1 MMGKE
6 LVQSTISQ
14 TVKVMRRRPISLS
27 LILIA
32 PFILQIV
39 VVVGVT
45 NYLSIRNGQ
54 KAVND
59 VATQLQTEIS
69 TRVTQYLGS
78 YLETSYLINRIN
90 VDAVRLGK
98 LDVQDLSAVQ
108 RHLYFQLLQFDFKLS
123 TSFANLRRD
132 LIIVS
137 NSISEKPICYISYGS
152 SHHQLSIFSINSNG
166 NCHKLLGTSS
176 GFDITTKDWYQKGL
190 KTTELG
196 WSDIYTTGAKTLAIA
211 AYRPV
216 FDQHNR
222 QLGIFSVIF
231 RLSNISKFLEN
242 LQIGKSGRIFIVER
256 SGKLVASSQKN
267 AIVFSTIQQPNGQ
280 KKFQRLNPQETNDV
294 LINQTGDYLTSKF
307 GNYSKINSHQQ
318 LEFTK
323 NHQRNFLHVM
333 PFKDKRGL
341 DWLIIIVIPE
351 ADFMGQINS
360 NTQTTIFLCLG
371 ALGLAIILGIYTSF
385 WITRPIRKLQQ
396 ASEAIALGELDRVV
410 EIRGIKE
417 LEGLAKSFN
426 QMSTQLKNSFTILED
441 RVAERTMELKQAK
454 EAADNAN
461 QAKSDFLANMSH
473 ELRTPLNGIL
483 GYAQILSR
491 AQDVPEKVHHG
502 VRVIYQCGSHLLSL
516 INDILDISKIE
527 ARKLTLIPKPIHL
540 PSFLQGVVE
549 ICRLRSDQK
558 SIQFIYQPSDNL
570 PEGIE
575 VDEERIRQVL
585 LNLLS
590 NAIKFTDKGSVT
602 LTVEVIDLDND
613 QSAHLRFSVTDTGVG
628 ISPGD
633 IQKLFRAFEQVGDQN
648 RQQEGTGLG
657 LVISQR
663 IVKLMGGE
671 IQVKSD
677 LGIGSTFFFEVVLPI
692 APNWAQQNL
701 IDQGQTII
709 GYEGPPRHILI
720 VDDRWENRSVLMNL
734 LEPTGLTFTEAENGQ
749 AGLVKARQK
758 LPDLIITDL
767 AMPVMDGFQMLKEL
781 RNSDDLK
788 NLRVIVSSA
797 SVAEIDQQMSLKA
810 GGDDFLPKPV
820 KAQELFNLVA
830 KHLQLTWKYQVNQLS
845 DNEVSIKETISPS
858 PADLQI
864 LLDLAQDGLLRELEE
879 TATKIG
885 QKDERYQPFIHEVI
899 YLAKQFQTEKIETLI
914 QRYLTIN

>member
-1 MMGKE
+1 M
-6 LVQSTISQ
+6 
-14 TVKVMRRRPISLS
+14 
-27 LILIA
+27 
-32 PFILQIV
+32 
-39 VVVGVT
+39 
-45 NYLSIRNGQ
+45 
-54 KAVND
+54 
-59 VATQLQTEIS
+59 
-69 TRVTQYLGS
+69 
-78 YLETSYLINRIN
+78 N

-98 LDVQDLSAVQ
+98 LDVQDLSAVEH
-108 RHLYFQLLQFDFKLS
+108 HLYFQLLQFDFKLS
-123 TSFANLRRD
+123 THFANLHRD
-132 LIIVS
+132 VIAVANTSQLFPT
-137 NSISEKPICYISYGS
+137 SEKIFYFISYGS
-152 SHHQLSIFSINSNG
+152 SHHQYSIFSIDSNG
-166 NCHKLLGTSS
+166 NHRKLLTTAS
-176 GFDITTKDWYQKGL
+176 GYNVTTKDWYQKGL
-190 KTTELG
+190 KTTQPG
-196 WSDIYTTGAKTLAIA
+196 WSDIFIVTNNTTLAID

-216 FDQHNR
+216 FDQYHH
-222 QLGIFSVIF
+222 QLGIFSANVY
-231 RLSNISKFLEN
+231 LLDISKFLEN
-242 LQIGKSGRIFIVER
+242 LQVGKSGRVFIVER
-256 SGKLVASSQKN
+256 NGKLVASSQKN
-267 AIVFSTIQQPNGQ
+267 AIVFSTSQQSGQ

-307 GNYSKINSHQQ
+307 GDYSKINSHQQ
-318 LEFTK
+318 LEFSK
-323 NHQRNFLHVM
+323 NGQRNFLQVM
-333 PFKDKRGL
+333 PFKDRRGL

-351 ADFMGQINS
+351 ADFMGQINT

-410 EIRGIKE
+410 EVSGIKE

-426 QMSTQLKNSFTILED
+426 QMSAQLKNSFTILED

-549 ICRLRSDQK
+549 ICRLRSEQK
-558 SIQFIYQPSDNL
+558 SVQFIYQPSDNL
-570 PEGIE
+570 PEGIT

-628 ISPGD
+628 ISPED

-657 LVISQR
+657 LAISQR

-677 LGIGSTFFFEVVLPI
+677 LGIGSTFFFEVVVPI

-701 IDQGQTII
+701 VSQGQTII

-734 LEPTGLTFTEAENGQ
+734 LEPTGLIFTEAENGEV
-749 AGLVKARQK
+749 GLVKARQK

-797 SVAEIDQQMSLKA
+797 SVAELDQQMSLKA
-810 GGDDFLPKPV
+810 GGDDFLAKPV
-820 KAQELFNLVA
+820 KAEQLFNLVA
-830 KHLQLTWKYQVNQLS
+830 KHLQLTWKYEVNQFS
-845 DNEVSIKETISPS
+845 ASENEVSIKETISPS
-858 PADLQI
+858 PGDLQI
-864 LLDLAQDGLLRELEE
+864 LLDLAQDGLLRELGE

-885 QKDERYQPFIHEVI
+885 EKDERYQPFIQEVI
-899 YLAKQFQTEKIETLI
+899 HLAKQFQAEKIEALI
-914 QRYLTIN
+914 QRYLTIK

>member
-1 MMGKE
+1 
-6 LVQSTISQ
+6 
-14 TVKVMRRRPISLS
+14 
-27 LILIA
+27 
-32 PFILQIV
+32 
-39 VVVGVT
+39 VGVT

-69 TRVTQYLGS
+69 TRVTQYLGP
-78 YLETSYLINRIN
+78 YLETPHLINRIN
-90 VDAVRLGK
+90 ADDVRLGK
-98 LDVQDLSAVQ
+98 LDVQDFSAVE
-108 RHLYFQLLQFDFKLS
+108 RHLYFQLLQFDVKLS
-123 TSFANLRRD
+123 THFANLHRD
-132 LIIVS
+132 VIAVANTSQLFS
-137 NSISEKPICYISYGS
+137 TPEKIYYFISYAS
-152 SHHQLSIFSINSNG
+152 SHHQYSIFSIDSNG
-166 NCHKLLGTSS
+166 NHRKLLTTAS
-176 GFDITTKDWYQKGL
+176 GYDVTTKDWYQKGL
-190 KTTELG
+190 KTTQPG
-196 WSDIYTTGAKTLAIA
+196 WSDIFIVSNNTTLAID

-216 FDQHNR
+216 FDQHHR
-222 QLGIFSVIF
+222 QLGIFSANVY
-231 RLSNISKFLEN
+231 LLDISKFLEN
-242 LQIGKSGRIFIVER
+242 LQVGKSGRVFIVER

-267 AIVFSTIQQPNGQ
+267 AIVFSTSQQSGQ